1 MHRVRAGKLVVP
13 AVAPLDA
20 PASGTWVG
28 ALEHV
33 RVSTRSV
40 TVNGALRLETV
51 LAWDAQPGAIE
62 YVARIERL
70 DGSEPPSER
79 RTTSTFVSAPAL
91 QALYRYRA
99 AACNR
104 VGCSLYR
111 AAP

>member
-1 MHRVRAGKLVVP
+1 MHRGRAGKLVVP
-13 AVAPLDA
+13 AVVLLWNCAGEFGA
-20 PASGTWVG
+20 AVSGG
-28 ALEHV
+28 ALTLHWSD
-33 RVSTRSV
+33 RST
-40 TVNGALRLETV
+40 AEK

-70 DGSEPPSER
+70 DGSEAPSER